1 MDKTIVNSNE
11 VILCPC
17 RTPEE
22 VLAARGVKPTLSP
35 NLNTLALVEV
45 IKPFTLA
52 CCAEAVQNNFL
63 HFKCVGKMSKECFN
77 FV

>member
-1 MDKTIVNSNE
+1 MDKTIVNSDK

-52 CCAEAVQNNFL
+52 CCAEAV
-63 HFKCVGKMSKECFN
+63 
-77 FV
+77 

>member
-1 MDKTIVNSNE
+1 MWYRILRLVISMDKKIVNSNK

-52 CCAEAVQNNFL
+52 YYAEVVQNFL
-63 HFKCVGKMSKECFN
+63 DVG
-77 FV
+77 